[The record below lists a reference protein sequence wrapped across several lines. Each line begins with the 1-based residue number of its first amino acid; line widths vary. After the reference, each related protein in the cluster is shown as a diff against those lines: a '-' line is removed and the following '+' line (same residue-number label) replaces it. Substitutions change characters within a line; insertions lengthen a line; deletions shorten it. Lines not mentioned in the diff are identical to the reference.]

1 MDTDVVLAKLDSLQ
15 RYVSRV
21 EEKTPSNFEVLKD
34 DYDLQDI
41 ISLNLGRAIQISV
54 DIAAHILS
62 TKDTSTPATMGEAFT
77 ALSEVDVI
85 SAELAER
92 LRKAVGFRNISVN
105 EYEKIDWE
113 IVFSNCTKHMKDFR
127 EYAAGV
133 LAYYN
138 ID

>member
-15 RYVSRV
+15 KCVGRI
-21 EEKTPSNFEVLKD
+21 EEKTPSNAEVLKN
-34 DYDLQDI
+34 DYDIQDI
-41 ISLNLGRAIQISV
+41 ISLNLERAVQISV

-62 TKDTSTPATMGEAFT
+62 TKDISTPATMGETFT
-77 ALSEVDVI
+77 ALSEVDVV
-85 SAELAER
+85 STELAER
-92 LRKAVGFRNISVN
+92 LRKAVGFRNISVH
-105 EYEKIDWE
+105 EYQKIDWE
-113 IVFSNCTKHMKDFR
+113 IVFSICTKHMKDFR